1 MVDFECATR
10 YRDST
15 TLVHTRFQSLQ
26 NPYGTKCYQSLAS
39 HLGLSMLALHLHF
52 VAFCPC
58 VHFAFTHV
66 SHRAIA
72 PSRRDDLEALGFVF
86 LFFLNG
92 ELPWEKIKAG
102 DKRTRNDMMLRLKH
116 ETTVPELCEGAPPQA
131 ATALCKH
138 LAHCRQLKFDQEPGS
153 APCSDAL
160 W

>member
-1 MVDFECATR
+1 
-10 YRDST
+10 
-15 TLVHTRFQSLQ
+15 
-26 NPYGTKCYQSLAS
+26 
-39 HLGLSMLALHLHF
+39 MLPIFGVTSRSQYVSITPPLCRLLPLR
-52 VAFCPC
+52 C
-58 VHFAFTHV
+58 HFAFTHV

-92 ELPWEKIKAG
+92 KLPWDDIKAR